1 MLFNMCKNAI
11 GQANINAKELQGIGI
26 YIPPISL
33 QNEFSEFV
41 SEVDRQKAALRR
53 SLTALTTLK
62 SALLQE
68 YFGE

>member
-1 MLFNMCKNAI
+1 M
-11 GQANINAKELQGIGI
+11 E
-26 YIPPISL
+26 S
-33 QNEFSEFV
+33 QNEFAEFV